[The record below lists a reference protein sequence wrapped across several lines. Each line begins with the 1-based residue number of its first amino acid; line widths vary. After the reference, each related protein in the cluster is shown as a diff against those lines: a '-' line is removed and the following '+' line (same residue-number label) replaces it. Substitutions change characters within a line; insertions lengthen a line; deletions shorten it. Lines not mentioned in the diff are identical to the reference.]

1 MPDVGKSSMASPGTE
16 TDRYQRKRRPRA
28 GGNDKKIADDEFMAA
43 AIGDVE
49 WLKQSLRD
57 ARGQINFDK
66 NGLTSLHLAA
76 IHGRLECLRLLIEKY
91 KFDINL
97 PSTTGWRA
105 AHLCI
110 SNQTGKRALQCLS
123 YLLSKKADPSM
134 PNNDGITP
142 VHQAASEG
150 HVQCLKEL
158 IDIGAAITGKDCRGH
173 TPLDLAKLWGHK
185 KCARILAAESWHQ
198 GKDHVAKEM
207 DYLKKLKMQQVM
219 KEMEYEDEK
228 RAAQEFYG
236 EKAYQDWL
244 HKQKLPPQNTGPRG
258 RGDRT
263 EKTTKPV
270 GDSLQKPNSKVQRPD
285 NTSSG
290 KSGKSSI
297 KRQGTSSTTNVH
309 VAFRTQRTPSP
320 VERRPTTFSQ
330 YDDEFNIHERQD
342 KKAESAKPLK
352 ARIRTPPYVN
362 PDVWKVPLNVPK
374 KEYIVNLKDDFPRD
388 QFTRMPKMKSAPMY
402 YTGKHAPGIY
412 VTDEN
417 SKTRKLKMKVRD
429 VDLPNEVVDK
439 VLMDDPSLVERPVL
453 FKPIHMSDVTKKK
466 KYDVEEK
473 GRSEISLHICDDF
486 KSLLFKGSLMRANTF
501 HCDSNSSSSSRT
513 PESGNR
519 NWSSARVPRERV
531 VNAFLNLN
539 EPQRFPNIKGQ
550 EYDINFGEV
559 AIM

>member
-123 YLLSKKADPSM
+123 YLLSKKADASVA
-134 PNNDGITP
+134 NNDGITP

-219 KEMEYEDEK
+219 KEMEDDEEK

-236 EKAYQDWL
+236 EKAYQEWL
-244 HKQKLPPQNTGPRG
+244 HKQKLPPQNTGPKG
-258 RGDRT
+258 RDRT
-263 EKTTKPV
+263 EKPTKPA
-270 GDSLQKPNSKVQRPD
+270 GESLHKPNSKVQRPD
-285 NTSSG
+285 NASSG
-290 KSGKSSI
+290 KSVKSSI
-297 KRQGTSSTTNVH
+297 KRQGSSATTNVH

-320 VERRPTTFSQ
+320 VERRPTTFSH
-330 YDDEFNIHERQD
+330 YDDDLNIHERKDETEGQ
-342 KKAESAKPLK
+342 K
-352 ARIRTPPYVN
+352 ARLRTPPYIN
-362 PDVWKVPLNVPK
+362 PEKWKIPLKVPKN
-374 KEYIVNLKDDFPRD
+374 EYIVNLKDDYPRD
-388 QFTRMPKMKSAPMY
+388 PFTRMPKLKSAPMY
-402 YTGKHAPGIY
+402 YTGKHAPSIY
-412 VTDEN
+412 VTDDN
-417 SKTRKLKMKVRD
+417 AKTRKLKVKVRD
-429 VDLPNEVVDK
+429 VDLPNDVVDK
-439 VLMDDPSLVERPVL
+439 VLMDDPSRTERPVL
-453 FKPIHMSDVTKKK
+453 FKSIHMSDVTKKK
-466 KYDVEEK
+466 KYELEER
-473 GRSEISLHICDDF
+473 GRSEVSLHICDDF
-486 KSLLFKGSLMRANTF
+486 KSLLFQESLQRANSF
-501 HCDSNSSSSSRT
+501 HCDSSSSSSKT
-513 PESGNR
+513 PVSGGR
-519 NWSSARVPRERV
+519 KWSSARVPRERV
-531 VNAFLNLN
+531 VNAFLNMN
-539 EPQRFPNIKGQ
+539 EPRHYPNIKGE

-559 AIM
+559 SII